1 MKDLFGERMKDYE
14 KAYKMK
20 LPKRLPI
27 IIRIDRKA
35 FHSYTKKLIK
45 PFDTNLMEA
54 MAMTAQYLCENI
66 SGCKLAY
73 YQSDEI
79 SLLITND
86 DKLTT
91 EAWFDNG
98 LQKIVSV
105 SASMA
110 TAYMNSLEW
119 EGKPEM
125 LAMFDSRAFILPKDE
140 VNNYFLWRQ
149 QDATRNSI
157 LMLAQSFYSQ
167 KELQGLNTSK
177 LQDKMILEKGFN
189 WNNLETS
196 KKRGICVVRENTV
209 RLRGERN
216 PFAIDYEIPI
226 FSQDKYYIE
235 RWLK

>member
-1 MKDLFGERMKDYE
+1 MKDLFGERMKGYE

-27 IIRIDRKA
+27 IIRIDGKA

-177 LQDKMILEKGFN
+177 LQDKMVLEKGFN

-216 PFAIDYEIPI
+216 PFVIDYEIPI
-226 FSQDKYYIE
+226 FSQDKYYVE
-235 RWLK
+235 KWLK